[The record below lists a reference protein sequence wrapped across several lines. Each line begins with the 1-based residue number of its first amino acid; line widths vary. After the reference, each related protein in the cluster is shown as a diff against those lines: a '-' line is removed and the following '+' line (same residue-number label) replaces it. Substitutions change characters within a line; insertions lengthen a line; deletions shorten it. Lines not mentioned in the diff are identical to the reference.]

1 MALVLK
7 DRVKQTT
14 TTTGTGSIVLN
25 GNIDSFQTFAAALT
39 DGDTTYYGI
48 FEPSTNEYEIGLGTW
63 TESSATL
70 ARTTVLESSNS
81 GSAVSLTA
89 QAEVF
94 ITQPAEKSVFLDA
107 NGSIPATAGALL
119 DSEVTNLAQVKAFDE
134 TDYVSVTGDSMSG
147 DLDMA
152 GNKVLFGNVYSTTG
166 DLPSASTYHG
176 MFAHVHGTGKGYFA
190 HAGNWVEL
198 ANQADVTAAVN
209 ALVDSAPGTLDTLN
223 ELAAAL
229 GDDAN
234 FSTTVTNSIATKLPL
249 SGGAMT
255 GAITTNST
263 FDGRDVATDGA
274 KLDGIEAGATA
285 DQTNAEI
292 RAAVEAASDSNVFTD
307 ADHTKLNGIEA
318 GATTDQTAA
327 QILTAIKTVD
337 GSGSGLDADT
347 VDGIQASSFLRSD
360 ANDTMTGRLIID
372 ASTDED
378 LILRG
383 SSPYIRFQEGTTD
396 KAYIEWNASGYLLLR
411 NQEDGSGVRIRDDI
425 EFTPNGSDYYNIWH
439 ANNDGSGS
447 GLDADTVDGVHESTF
462 MRKSANSSL
471 DMNNNNITD
480 VEDIYLQDRIY
491 HDGDTD
497 TYMQFNDNQL
507 NVVTGGTNRL
517 IVNNT
522 GVRLGDSGNGYFQ
535 PVSGSYGSV
544 QIDGGSH
551 GGWEG
556 YSIGGRVVFMHDNS
570 SSSGIYNDVNN
581 EWMVN
586 CTLNGAVKIYYNGS
600 ERIKADVSGALITGN
615 LYTTGSVA
623 EDYDALSGTSPTC
636 NVDNAGAFSL
646 TMSGNTT
653 FTFSGADS
661 GYSMGFII
669 QLTGNGS
676 TVTWPSS
683 VKWAGGTAPDAPASG
698 ETDILVFHTR
708 DGGSNWYGVLASD
721 AAA

>member
-274 KLDGIEAGATA
+274 KLDGIESGATA

-307 ADHTKLNGIEA
+307 ADHTKLNGIA
-318 GATTDQTAA
+318 TSANNYTHPSHPGDDINIDTGALSGATVISDLDFNITTDTLGHVTDANATVSTRNITLANLGYTGATNANYITNNNQLSNGAGYTTYTANQSLDTTSNPTFNNVYNNGWFRNYSSGEGLYNEA
-327 QILTAIKTVD
+327 TGQHWYSDGDDYWNIAGGGTANGIRFRDEYNGTTRGYVYADSANQIGFLDSDNNWAIKHVRDSRTEFYINSTEYMQLD
-337 GSGSGLDADT
+337 SSGLY
-347 VDGIQASSFLRSD
+347 VY
-360 ANDTMTGRLIID
+360 
-372 ASTDED
+372 E
-378 LILRG
+378 G
-383 SSPYIRFQEGTTD
+383 SIR
-396 KAYIEWNASGYLLLR
+396 
-411 NQEDGSGVRIRDDI
+411 
-425 EFTPNGSDYYNIWH
+425 
-439 ANNDGSGS
+439 
-447 GLDADTVDGVHESTF
+447 
-462 MRKSANSSL
+462 
-471 DMNNNNITD
+471 
-480 VEDIYLQDRIY
+480 
-491 HDGDTD
+491 
-497 TYMQFNDNQL
+497 
-507 NVVTGGTNRL
+507 
-517 IVNNT
+517 
-522 GVRLGDSGNGYFQ
+522 
-535 PVSGSYGSV
+535 
-544 QIDGGSH
+544 
-551 GGWEG
+551 
-556 YSIGGRVVFMHDNS
+556 
-570 SSSGIYNDVNN
+570 
-581 EWMVN
+581 
-586 CTLNGAVKIYYNGS
+586 
-600 ERIKADVSGALITGN
+600 
-615 LYTTGSVA
+615 

-636 NVDNAGAFSL
+636 DLSSAAAFSL
-646 TMSGNTT
+646 SMSGNTT
-653 FTFSGADS
+653 FTFSNATS
-661 GYSMGFII
+661 GMSNGFIL

-698 ETDILVFHTR
+698 ETDVLVFHSR
-708 DGGSNWYGVLASD
+708 DGGSNWYGVLSSD